1 MSGFRHEPRPAGSVP
16 WKEGDSGPARGTDVL
31 LQAQDGPHGYDP
43 VEFGP
48 GESRRDF
55 PQRRE
60 RKPDEERRLLKEFQ
74 AAFEGPDKRHDVDD
88 GPDVDA
94 VGPDCGAEEEM
105 GRPSRL
111 YRD

>member
-1 MSGFRHEPRPAGSVP
+1 MSGLRHEPLPGGSTRPDTV
-16 WKEGDSGPARGTDVL
+16 
-31 LQAQDGPHGYDP
+31 AQKTGVDDAPHGYDP

-55 PQRRE
+55 PPRRE
-60 RKPDEERRLLKEFQ
+60 RSADEERRLLKEFQ
-74 AAFEGPDKRHDVDD
+74 AAFDGSDKRHDVDD

-94 VGPDCGAEEEM
+94 AGPETDLDTGHL
-105 GRPSRL
+105 SRL